1 MNKKVIVSIISTIFI
16 SCIHADEIPAP
27 KQQAMLKIESSFA
40 LQTTRFTDVTTPSQ
54 VSWPSGLDVT
64 IDNSGRFN
72 FKSKSAIS
80 ISKITVSINSTT
92 ADNKVDLKLQPNII
106 EHYFFS
112 SEPIKDTVS
121 SIDKGYKFLGVYKQ
135 INANDFS
142 GYSSYRYK
150 IIQVGVSWTD
160 EKKAYNQSNTDFM
173 LLMAK

>member
-1 MNKKVIVSIISTIFI
+1 MSKKIIFSILSTLFI
-16 SCIHADEIPAP
+16 SSIHADDIPVV

-40 LQTTRFTDVTTPSQ
+40 LQTTRFTDVSTPSQ
-54 VSWPSGLDVT
+54 VTWPSGLDVT

-72 FKSKSAIS
+72 FKSKTAIS
-80 ISKITVSINSTT
+80 ISKITVTINNTT
-92 ADNKVDLKLQPNII
+92 ADNKVDLKLQPNTIA
-106 EHYFFS
+106 HYFFS

-142 GYSSYRYK
+142 GYTSYRYK

-160 EKKAYNQSNTDFM
+160 EKKIYNQSNTDFM